1 MKIYSIKRIQF
12 LPITLSEAWEFFS
25 SPGNLASITPPGM
38 NFSITAI
45 SGGEK
50 IYAGQVI
57 RYKVTVLPL
66 VRVTWVAEITQ
77 VREPSFFVDEQR
89 FGPYK
94 WWHHEHHF
102 REVPGGVEM
111 TDEVNYLLPMGILGR
126 FANVLFVSSQLN
138 SIFDYR
144 RKVLQD
150 FFRPKINRKS
160 A

>member
-25 SPGNLASITPPGM
+25 SPGNLASITPPRM

-66 VRVTWVAEITQ
+66 VRVTWVTEITQ

-144 RKVLQD
+144 RKVLQG